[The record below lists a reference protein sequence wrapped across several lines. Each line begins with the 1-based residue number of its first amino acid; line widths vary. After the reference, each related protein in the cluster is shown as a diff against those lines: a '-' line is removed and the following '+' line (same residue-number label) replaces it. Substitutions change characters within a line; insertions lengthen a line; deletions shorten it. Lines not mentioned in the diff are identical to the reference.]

1 MTREA
6 NALFLEAQYLHTRT
20 RTEDNSES
28 RYALGN
34 HSERCRS
41 VGAGGERIDL
51 VVNREGKWRVQ
62 ANAYICIRA
71 EAKHEKRFG
80 NCVYMGVGRLGQLP
94 EAWQSENEDFAR
106 TCPTPAACARG
117 EAD

>member
-1 MTREA
+1 MEVLVLMIYGQSMLTQMTREA

-20 RTEDNSES
+20 RTEDNFES
-28 RYALGN
+28 RYTLGN

-62 ANAYICIRA
+62 ANAYM
-71 EAKHEKRFG
+71 
-80 NCVYMGVGRLGQLP
+80 Y
-94 EAWQSENEDFAR
+94 
-106 TCPTPAACARG
+106 TCRSQT
-117 EAD
+117 